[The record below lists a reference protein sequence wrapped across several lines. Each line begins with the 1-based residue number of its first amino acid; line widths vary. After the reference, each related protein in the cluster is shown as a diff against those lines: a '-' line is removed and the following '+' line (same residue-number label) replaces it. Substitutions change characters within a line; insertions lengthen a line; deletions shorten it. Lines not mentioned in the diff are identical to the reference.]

1 MLYKRVM
8 YNFIQ
13 DIKVKDIIYYILSQL
28 GYIAFRDTC
37 TIYSTIFNVP
47 YGGLI
52 IGYYNI
58 TLNITN

>member
-1 MLYKRVM
+1 M

-28 GYIAFRDTC
+28 GYIALRDTC